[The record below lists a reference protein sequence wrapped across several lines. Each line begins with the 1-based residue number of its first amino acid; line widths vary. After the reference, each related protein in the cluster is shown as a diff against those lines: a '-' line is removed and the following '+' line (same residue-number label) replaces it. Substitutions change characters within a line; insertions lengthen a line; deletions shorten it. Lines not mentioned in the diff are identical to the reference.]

1 MAPAYL
7 RLYEH
12 IDEWK
17 PDKWGSPTF
26 IFKIKQTY
34 VYSDTFYVRV
44 KE

>member
-12 IDEWK
+12 IDKWK
-17 PDKWGSPTF
+17 PDEWGSPTF